1 MTDTALPHAAISPMR
16 AYTMLALGLLAV
28 SLSSIFI
35 RMAQGEG
42 VPSLVIAA
50 GRLTIAALILTPFA
64 LRRYQRHLRGLRR
77 RDLLLVG
84 VAGIFLGLHFIFWVT
99 SLEHTSV
106 LISVVLVT
114 TSPLWSA
121 GLEAVFLRAPI
132 TRLVLGGILLAIV
145 GAVVISLPG
154 ADANIAL
161 GSSPLLGSGLAL
173 AGALAVSVYLVIG
186 RSVRARLPLLPYI
199 WLVYSVAAITALAAV
214 FVTRA
219 PLTGH
224 SPTSYA
230 LLLALAL
237 IPQLIGHTAFNYV
250 LKYLSATYVG
260 ISTQL
265 EPVLSAA
272 LALLLFQE
280 MPRPLQLLGSA
291 IVMAGV
297 VLATLGQPNP
307 SAAANTPE
315 T

>member
-1 MTDTALPHAAISPMR
+1 MTDTALPRAAISPMR
-16 AYTMLALGLLAV
+16 AYAVLALGLLAV
-28 SLSSIFI
+28 SLASILI

-42 VPSLVIAA
+42 VPSLTIAA
-50 GRLTIAALILTPFA
+50 GRLAIAALILTPFT

-77 RDLLLVG
+77 RDLLLIG
-84 VAGIFLGLHFIFWVT
+84 VAGVFLGLHFIFWVT

-121 GLEAVFLRAPI
+121 GLEAVFLRASV
-132 TRLVLGGILLAIV
+132 TRLVFGGILLAIV

-154 ADANIAL
+154 ADAGIAL

-173 AGALAVSVYLVIG
+173 AGALAVSVYMVIG

-199 WLVYSVAAITALAAV
+199 WLVYGVAAITALAAV
-214 FVTRA
+214 FVARA

-224 SPTSYA
+224 SPTGYA

-237 IPQLIGHTAFNYV
+237 IPQLIGHSAFNYV

-307 SAAANTPE
+307 SAAESNPE

>member
-1 MTDTALPHAAISPMR
+1 MTDTALPRPAAPPMR
-16 AYTMLALGLLAV
+16 AYVVLALGLLAV
-28 SLSSIFI
+28 SLASIFI

-50 GRLTIAALILTPFA
+50 GRLVIAALILTPFT

-77 RDLLLVG
+77 RDLLLVS
-84 VAGIFLGLHFIFWVT
+84 VAGVFLGLHFILWIT

-106 LISVVLVT
+106 LVSVVLVT

-121 GLEAVFLRAPI
+121 GLEAIFLRAAV
-132 TRLVLGGILLAIV
+132 TRLVLGGMLLAVIGSV
-145 GAVVISLPG
+145 IISLPG
-154 ADANIAL
+154 ADAGVAL
-161 GSSPLLGSGLAL
+161 GSSPLLGSALAL

-199 WLVYSVAAITALAAV
+199 WLVYGVAAITALIAV
-214 FVTRA
+214 FLSGA
-219 PLTGH
+219 SLTGH
-224 SPTSYA
+224 SPTGYA

-237 IPQLIGHTAFNYV
+237 IPQLIGHSAFNYV
-250 LKYLSATYVG
+250 LEYVSATYVG
-260 ISTQL
+260 IATQL
-265 EPVLSAA
+265 EPVISAA

-307 SAAANTPE
+307 SAAESNPE